1 MAKYPTIFT
10 SGKVGTVI
18 CYEWKGMPCVRS
30 MPAHVRQ
37 TKNTKAAAKRFGHAK
52 TISRLLREGMETLVP
67 DYRAAE
73 LMYRVDNAA
82 AEWLKQADPD
92 HPGPVTGSLN
102 GLELN
107 VESELRYRLKNNIT
121 VDWDTPGKVIVQIPA
136 MDLFESVAAPSGTVM
151 LQLRISATGCM
162 VQERDRWET
171 KTATIDIPFEA
182 GMQGARSVELPYRL
196 KQGCLSIVAVSLVYF
211 KKKRDE
217 AEEVKEQRWLPARI
231 VSAYYGK

>member
-1 MAKYPTIFT
+1 
-10 SGKVGTVI
+10 
-18 CYEWKGMPCVRS
+18 
-30 MPAHVRQ
+30 
-37 TKNTKAAAKRFGHAK
+37 
-52 TISRLLREGMETLVP
+52 METLVP

-82 AEWLKQADPD
+82 AEWLKQAGPD
-92 HPGPVTGSLN
+92 QPGPVTGSLN

-107 VESELRYRLKNNIT
+107 VESELKCRFKKNIT

-136 MDLFESVAAPSGTVM
+136 MDLFESVTAPSGTVM